1 MRKYVIRVS
10 GGPDIEFEGEI
21 LAEDGNTD
29 PIVTLYRTKAGK
41 IITCHNTCHNTFSLR
56 DTGSTYTVHD
66 NVNDAL
72 NRLGYSEV
80 AKRLARTL
88 GINRNKVIP

>member
-41 IITCHNTCHNTFSLR
+41 IITCHSTFSLR

-72 NRLGYSEV
+72 NRLGYSEI

-88 GINRNKVIP
+88 GINRNRVIP

>member
-1 MRKYVIRVS
+1 MKYVLRIAN
-10 GGPDIEFEGEI
+10 GPDIEFEGEK
-21 LAEDGNTD
+21 LAEDGNTFST
-29 PIVTLYRTKAGK
+29 VTLYRTKAGK
-41 IITCHNTCHNTFSLR
+41 VITTCRSTSSPLNTA
-56 DTGSTYTVHD
+56 GTYTVHD

-80 AKRLARTL
+80 AKRLAIQL